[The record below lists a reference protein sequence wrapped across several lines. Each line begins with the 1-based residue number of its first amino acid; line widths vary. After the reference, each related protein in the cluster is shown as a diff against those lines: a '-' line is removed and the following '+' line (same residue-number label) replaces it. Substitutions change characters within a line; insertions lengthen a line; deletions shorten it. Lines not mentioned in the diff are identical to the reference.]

1 MKEIRQETICSCEM
15 PGSLECIANIAGRLR
30 QFCEQRLIDPKIWA
44 EIELGL
50 CEALNNAVEHGC
62 QEDDSKTIR
71 IKWQWDDSNLK
82 IEIEDP
88 GPNVSSDSINL
99 PDDPLAESGR
109 GLYIIESVFD
119 SCQHEPSCYGHR
131 IVLEKSIH
139 PPQCAV
145 SKLQETYQS
154 LVATSGELQA
164 NLFLR
169 NAYREFVS
177 ALKALDHDSQSLT
190 KAIGLFKEFAKIS
203 SVEVWIVDG
212 TKIVNRAQ
220 DNIDWPTRQ
229 PLLRT
234 QKQHPSLTRA
244 IEYGEGSFIEECSEL
259 PKDSI
264 GYSKFKDAYVQPIV
278 GNDALIGLFIMR
290 SDLASNRAFEHEQ
303 IESARFAAD
312 CLALALKSEPSA
324 KRQAPHNDG
333 QLETAAEIQRSL
345 LPSAFPD
352 NEYCRVAGKCVTAMA
367 VGGDYIDAIDVRG
380 QGLLLVIADVMGKG
394 VPAAMLATVFR
405 TAIRSRLNLAETPG
419 WLLAQID
426 KQIHEELGHL
436 SMFITAQAA
445 YFSYGDRSLKLSSA
459 GHCPAFLLRP
469 GESSP
474 TQLTSEGMPL
484 GIQPADLYEEKITSL
499 GTGDRVLFITDGI
512 YESHDEDGE
521 ALGLDGFAHFVPEIW
536 RDGLEAAPEK
546 ALALAEDHSSVD
558 AFQDDKTLMA
568 LEVL

>member
-1 MKEIRQETICSCEM
+1 M
-15 PGSLECIANIAGRLR
+15 PGSLDCIANVAGRLR

-44 EIELGL
+44 EIELGF

-82 IEIEDP
+82 IEVEDP
-88 GPNVSSDSINL
+88 GLNVSAESTKL

-119 SCQHEPSCYGHR
+119 SCRHEPSSYGHR
-131 IVLEKSIH
+131 IALEKSIH

-154 LVATSGELQA
+154 LIATSGELQA
-164 NLFLR
+164 NAFHR
-169 NAYREFVS
+169 NGYHEFVS
-177 ALKALDHDSQSLT
+177 ALKGLDYDSKSLT
-190 KAIGLFKEFAKIS
+190 KAIGRFKEFARVS
-203 SVEVWIVDG
+203 SVEVWIMEG
-212 TKIVNRAQ
+212 AKLVNRAR
-220 DNIDWPTRQ
+220 DNIDWPTRES
-229 PLLRT
+229 LSRG
-234 QKQHPSLTRA
+234 QKQHPLLTHAMER
-244 IEYGEGSFIEECSEL
+244 GEGSFIEKCADL
-259 PKDSI
+259 PTDSI
-264 GYSKFKDAYVQPIV
+264 SYSKFNDAYIQPIV
-278 GNDALIGLFIMR
+278 WRNAPIGLFIMR
-290 SDLASNRAFEHEQ
+290 SDLAPNSAFEQEQ
-303 IESARFAAD
+303 IASARFAAD
-312 CLALALKSEPSA
+312 CLAWALKSDSSASRPS
-324 KRQAPHNDG
+324 PNNDG

-345 LPSAFPD
+345 LPSAFPN

-436 SMFITAQAA
+436 NMFITAQAA

-499 GTGDRVLFITDGI
+499 GSGDRVLFITDGI

-521 ALGLDGFAHFVPEIW
+521 ALGLDGFARFVPEIW